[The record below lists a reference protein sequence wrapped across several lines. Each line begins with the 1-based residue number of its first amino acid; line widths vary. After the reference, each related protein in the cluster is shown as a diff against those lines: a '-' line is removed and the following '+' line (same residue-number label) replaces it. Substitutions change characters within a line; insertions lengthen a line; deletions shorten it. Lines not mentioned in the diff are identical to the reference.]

1 MKRTI
6 LASALLCAASSTFA
20 QEQQQVFELR
30 STVVTPQRFAAASD
44 RIAASVTVIP
54 REQIENSPVASLP
67 DLIAR
72 QAGVKIQDLFG
83 NNASNAT
90 LDLRGFGATGKQNT
104 LILLDGKRI
113 SDIDLTT
120 VQWAAIPLDAIER
133 IEIVRGSGAVLYGEG
148 ASSGVINLITRKAA
162 KNSTSGSIGGRVGSY
177 DTHEGN
183 AYLSYSGE
191 QFGLNIAA
199 NDYRSDGY
207 RRNNQNQQSNLFT
220 TLHWNSPIGD
230 FALRLAADR
239 QDVRLP
245 GARRIQPSIN
255 LNEYESDRR
264 GAQTPLDYAS
274 RDGNNIA
281 LAWDRS
287 FSGHQLS
294 SEISL
299 RNKTQKSYFDQ
310 SGFPDYREVELSV
323 LGFTPRA
330 KFVFSPR
337 SELIIGADFYHW
349 DYDLKRSNA
358 VANIGQP
365 INNVSATEDTLGLYV
380 QQNLNFGSGT
390 NLTLGARSE
399 FLKINSN
406 DIFNASAPGASFG
419 SGAPSGKQR
428 EHEFAYEIGLRQR
441 LSATLSGFAK
451 IGRSYRFANIDESY
465 ESDTNFNNGFQF
477 LRPQTALDRQLGLEY
492 AHQGNSAKV
501 ALFHADVKDEIH
513 LDPFTTG
520 IGNTNLPP
528 SRRYGVELEGRLN
541 PLPSWSLGANYSYT
555 VAKFRS
561 GVLPGGAFT
570 RSNVNIGGK
579 NVPLVPQHK
588 LNADVQWIPAKNST
602 LTLSASYVSKQILD
616 NDEPNDLGVTIPGYT
631 VVDLKFTQKF
641 GAWQA
646 ALAVNNLFDKE
657 YFNYAVRSQFT
668 QDRYAVYPLPGRTAT
683 ASLSYHF

>member
-1 MKRTI
+1 MNRSI
-6 LASALLCAASSTFA
+6 LASALLCAASSSFA
-20 QEQQQVFELR
+20 QALPVFELR
-30 STVVTPQRFAAASD
+30 STVVTPQRFDSASD
-44 RIAASVTVIP
+44 RVAASVTVIR
-54 REQIENSPVASLP
+54 REQIENNPTASLP

-72 QAGVKIQDLFG
+72 QAGVKLQDLFG

-113 SDIDLTT
+113 SDIDLTS
-120 VQWAAIPLDAIER
+120 VQWAAIPPDAIER

-148 ASSGVINLITRKAA
+148 ATSGVINLITRKAA
-162 KNSTSGSIGGRVGSY
+162 KNSTSGTIGGRIGSY
-177 DTHEGN
+177 DTREGN

-207 RRNNQNQQSNLFT
+207 RRNNKNQQSNLFS
-220 TLHWNSPIGD
+220 TLNWNSPIGD

-245 GARRIQPSIN
+245 GARRIQPSSN
-255 LNEYESDRR
+255 LNELASDRR
-264 GAQTPLDYAS
+264 GAQTPLDFAS
-274 RDGNNIA
+274 RDGNNVA
-281 LAWDRS
+281 LAWNRS
-287 FSGHQLS
+287 FAGHQLS

-330 KFVFSPR
+330 KLAFSAR
-337 SELIIGADFYHW
+337 NELIIGADFYHW

-358 VANIGQP
+358 VSNIGQP
-365 INNVSATEDTLGLYV
+365 INNVNATEDTLGLYV
-380 QQNLNFGSGT
+380 QQNLSFGSGT
-390 NLTLGARSE
+390 HLTLGARSE
-399 FLKINSN
+399 FLKINSS
-406 DIFNASAPGASFG
+406 DRFNASAPGASSG
-419 SGAPSGKQR
+419 SGAPNGKQR

-441 LSATLSGFAK
+441 LSNTLSGFAK
-451 IGRSYRFANIDESY
+451 IGRSYRFANIDETY
-465 ESDTNFNNGFQF
+465 ESDRNFNNGFQF
-477 LRPQTALDRQLGLEY
+477 LRPQSALDRQLGVEY
-492 AHQGNSAKV
+492 AHQGNSAKLT
-501 ALFHADVKDEIH
+501 LFHADVKDEIH

-570 RSNVNIGGK
+570 RSNVSISGK
-579 NVPLVPQHK
+579 HVPLVPQHK
-588 LNADVQWIPAKNST
+588 LNADVQWVPAKNST
-602 LTLSASYVSKQILD
+602 LTLSASYVSKQFLD
-616 NDEPNDLGVTIPGYT
+616 NDEPNDLGVTIPAYT
-631 VVDLKFTQKF
+631 VVDLKFTQQF

-646 ALAVNNLFDKE
+646 ALTVNNLFDRQ
-657 YFNYAVRSQFT
+657 YFNYGVRSQFT
-668 QDRYAVYPLPGRTAT
+668 QDRYAVYPLPGRNAT
-683 ASLSYHF
+683 ASLSYRF